1 MHIEFNSALFGNKC
15 NFANMPEAHR
25 YFVVYKP
32 YHMLS
37 QFIGP
42 TDAPKLC
49 DLDFDFPEGTHAI
62 GRLDFHSEGL
72 LLLTT
77 NKRITKLLFQGSTP
91 HQRVYWAQG
100 IYHMQEETLTRLRE
114 GVSIRVAGGENW
126 VTSPCE
132 ARLLEKPIHL
142 PERADALPD
151 FVPHSWVELI
161 LTEGKFHQVRKMM
174 TAVRHKCKR
183 LVRVAIEDI
192 RIDGM
197 QAGEVKELSEADFF
211 AQLKLGPVQH

>member
-1 MHIEFNSALFGNKC
+1 M
-15 NFANMPEAHR
+15 HR

-32 YHMLS
+32 YLMLS

-42 TDAPKLC
+42 TDAPKLG
-49 DLDFDFPEGTHAI
+49 DLSFSFPEGTHAI

-91 HQRVYWAQG
+91 HKRVYWAQG
-100 IYHMQEETLTRLRE
+100 IYTMTEETIQQLQA
-114 GVSIRVAGGENW
+114 GVSIRVAGGVDW

-132 ARLLEKPIHL
+132 ARLLPMPINL
-142 PERADALPD
+142 PERANPLPEV
-151 FVPHSWVELI
+151 VPYSWVEI
-161 LTEGKFHQVRKMM
+161 TLTEGKFHQVRKMM

-197 QAGEVKELSEADFF
+197 QAGEVRELSEDEFF
-211 AQLKLGPVQH
+211 TQLKLGPVQY